1 MRWVAMYS
9 RTGSELVQISM
20 ILRRYPDL
28 VLTDTHSCT
37 ENLQI
42 LQRFSGGLMQSS
54 NVSDLFKVLESI
66 LRSSQAVE
74 DEGLIVTL
82 HGFLHII
89 PSQLCELSDGC
100 IFNGHP
106 GLITEY
112 PELKGLNPQKKAWE
126 NKYPRIGA
134 VLHQVTA
141 EVDSGKI
148 VMEKALDN
156 YNYTTLDAVF
166 EDLHDISVTMWSSFL
181 ERVFRYD
188 CIRLS

>member
-9 RTGSELVQISM
+9 RTGSELVQVSM

-28 VLTDTHSCT
+28 VLTDTHSCM
-37 ENLQI
+37 ENLQF
-42 LQRFSGGLMQSS
+42 LQKFSGRLIHSS
-54 NVSDLFKVLESI
+54 NVSDLFKVLESV
-66 LRSSQAVE
+66 LRSAQYVK

-89 PSQLCELSDGC
+89 PPQLCELADGC

-112 PELKGLNPQKKAWE
+112 PELKGLNPQKRAWE
-126 NKYPRIGA
+126 SRYPRIGA

-141 EVDSGKI
+141 EVDSGRI

-166 EDLHDISVTMWSSFL
+166 GDLHDISVTMWSSFL
-181 ERVFRYD
+181 ERVFIHD